1 MEEIIDGD
9 QLKYTVKGGAYIR
22 DHFWGKSPEL
32 KKMVE
37 HLTDDQIWKLKV
49 GGHDPAKVFAAYQNA
64 VNHKGQPT
72 VILARTIK
80 GYGLGEAGEGKNVT
94 HGQKKLNEDELLY
107 FRSRFDIPLTD
118 KECVKAPF
126 YKPPKD
132 SEEIEYLL
140 EKRKALG
147 GFVPSRSEKAPI
159 ITVPELSSYKEITDG
174 SGDRD
179 ISTTMAFVRFLTLI
193 TKDKEIGKKI
203 VPIIPPRLMP

>member
-1 MEEIIDGD
+1 MQELEGVFRGAGWNVIKVVWGSDWDPLLEADDKGILSQRMEEIIDGD
-9 QLKYTVKGGAYIR
+9 QLKYTVEGGSYIR

-147 GFVPSRSEKAPI
+147 GFVPSR
-159 ITVPELSSYKEITDG
+159 
-174 SGDRD
+174 
-179 ISTTMAFVRFLTLI
+179 
-193 TKDKEIGKKI
+193 
-203 VPIIPPRLMP
+203 